1 MKLKKHDK
9 KPQYRCSNQKSH
21 RYTFAISTRGD
32 FPVPAFEKSET
43 ERHYGQSIKEKDRI
57 EEQMKG
63 SDKIYS
69 VTSTMTREAMLPWMR
84 SDCMKFFRVDI
95 KCLFIIWP

>member
-1 MKLKKHDK
+1 
-9 KPQYRCSNQKSH
+9 
-21 RYTFAISTRGD
+21 
-32 FPVPAFEKSET
+32 
-43 ERHYGQSIKEKDRI
+43 
-57 EEQMKG
+57 MKG